1 MMLIIF
7 GVIHSGQD
15 HLYKFP
21 TVAAASLP
29 RQSKR
34 GRDAAPEY
42 AAGMAR
48 QGCRGYELERTFL
61 DSPPATRY
69 SPPATRYSLRASGS
83 VKVKVLP
90 WPGPALAAVS
100 SPPMAQVRWRAMVRP
115 MPEPPLTRAREG
127 SWR

>member
-7 GVIHSGQD
+7 GVIHPGQD

-21 TVAAASLP
+21 TVAAASWP

-34 GRDAAPEY
+34 GKDAA
-42 AAGMAR
+42 
-48 QGCRGYELERTFL
+48 
-61 DSPPATRY
+61 ATNWKGHFWIRH

-90 WPGPALAAVS
+90 WPGPALTAVS